1 MTADDVEAAVK
12 RALEAFGAFEEEPS
26 MATAAE
32 AEWKLSLLKLA
43 V

>member
-12 RALEAFGAFEEEPS
+12 KALEAVEAFEEEPS
-26 MATAAE
+26 MATAAC

-43 V
+43 I